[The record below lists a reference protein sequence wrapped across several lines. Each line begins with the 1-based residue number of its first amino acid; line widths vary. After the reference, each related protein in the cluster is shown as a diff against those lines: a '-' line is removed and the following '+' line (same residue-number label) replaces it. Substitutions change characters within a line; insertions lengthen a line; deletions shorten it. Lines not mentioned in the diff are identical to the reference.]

1 LEKITKN
8 KKKIKF
14 VFVEL
19 RGERK
24 VKESNQYSRGK
35 QDLERREKW
44 VRVCTADA
52 GLGAVT
58 ELDYKYKFNL
68 ETHRSF
74 SFKYYCIVQ

>member
-1 LEKITKN
+1 LREEK
-8 KKKIKF
+8 
-14 VFVEL
+14 
-19 RGERK
+19 K

-35 QDLERREKW
+35 QDLERRERW
-44 VRVCTADA
+44 VRGCTADA

-74 SFKYYCIVQ
+74 SFK